1 MAVNLQS
8 NGSSSSV
15 NDSLLLT
22 GQDSAD
28 HLLRENFLTGTGRHS
43 SLTDN
48 KRVTAK
54 PSLHHHHVEIETGKG
69 DDRSVDVSKMPI
81 PASQARTQEADVV
94 AKQGSKGVD
103 VLCRVPSKPSRLTL
117 TSLHRVMFP

>member
-1 MAVNLQS
+1 MAVSLQS

-22 GQDSAD
+22 GQDSTD
-28 HLLRENFLTGTGRHS
+28 HLLRDFFFTGTSRHS
-43 SLTDN
+43 APAN
-48 KRVTAK
+48 
-54 PSLHHHHVEIETGKG
+54 PSLQHHDVEIETGKG
-69 DDRSVDVSKMPI
+69 DDRSVGVSKMSI

-103 VLCRVPSKPSRLTL
+103 VLY
-117 TSLHRVMFP
+117 